1 MKPSCCLFYALLQ
14 VFLLLS
20 LAFDLLNVCY
30 SATHSS
36 KFQPTDTFHFQRK
49 PSCCHLY
56 ALLHFFFFFFFVWP
70 IECLFFCHSLFQV
83 STSRYFLYPNDF
95 SMLYCIFFY
104 FFLIVLARWVFVILP
119 LVLRVS
125 TDWYFLY
132 PNESLMLPFIC
143 LVHTFVFLS
152 LCFDQVNVCYS
163 ATHSSKFQSAD
174 FFHIQMKPSC
184 CHFYAL
190 LYIFLLLSLCFDML
204 NNFYSAA
211 HSWKFRPADSFH
223 NQMKPSCCHLY
234 ASCILLYFFPLFWP
248 VEYLLFCHSFSKFQL
263 ADTFLIQM
271 KHSYCN
277 FYASLLSFVF
287 LSLFWPV
294 ECLFFCNSLF
304 QVSTGRRFQRNFE
317 NYCSDHWKWGGTLY
331 SVVF

>member
-1 MKPSCCLFYALLQ
+1 MFVILPLI
-14 VFLLLS
+14 LLS
-20 LAFDLLNVCY
+20 FNRPILFIFKGSPHAATYMPYCIFSFSFSLFGPLNVCF
-30 SATHSS
+30 SANHSS
-36 KFQPTDTFHFQRK
+36 KFQPADIFYIQMTFLCFIAFFSTSFSLFWPVEYLLFCHSFSEFQPTDTF
-49 PSCCHLY
+49 Y
-56 ALLHFFFFFFFVWP
+56 
-70 IECLFFCHSLFQV
+70 
-83 STSRYFLYPNDF
+83 
-95 SMLYCIFFY
+95 
-104 FFLIVLARWVFVILP
+104 
-119 LVLRVS
+119 
-125 TDWYFLY
+125 
-132 PNESLMLPFIC
+132 
-143 LVHTFVFLS
+143 
-152 LCFDQVNVCYS
+152 
-163 ATHSSKFQSAD
+163 
-174 FFHIQMKPSC
+174 IQMNPSS

-287 LSLFWPV
+287 LSLF
-294 ECLFFCNSLF
+294 
-304 QVSTGRRFQRNFE
+304 
-317 NYCSDHWKWGGTLY
+317 
-331 SVVF
+331 